1 MITVRLKNYRQSP
14 RKVRLVADMVRGKK
28 AEDAMI
34 SLSFVPH
41 KASDSIQKL
50 LKSAISNAD
59 NNHGIKSD
67 DLFIKEI
74 RVDQGV
80 TAYRFRPRAR
90 GRAFP
95 IRKRSSN
102 IILSLDSKDGVDLS
116 KKVEEKKEEVKKA
129 PAKKTVAKKPATK
142 KKEVSKKPA
151 TKKTAAKKVTKK
163 VKKETK

>member
-1 MITVRLKNYRQSP
+1 MITVTLKNYRQSP

-28 AEDAMI
+28 ADDAMI

-50 LKSAISNAD
+50 LKSAIANAT

-67 DLFIKEI
+67 DLFVKEL

-95 IRKRSSN
+95 IRKRSSH
-102 IILSLDSKDGVDLS
+102 IILSLDSKEGVDLT
-116 KKVEEKKEEVKKA
+116 KKVED
-129 PAKKTVAKKPATK
+129 
-142 KKEVSKKPA
+142 KKEVIKKVPA
-151 TKKTAAKKVTKK
+151 ETTEPKETAVKKTTANKVTKK
-163 VKKETK
+163 VNKETK

>member
-28 AEDAMI
+28 ADAAMI

-50 LKSAISNAD
+50 LKSAIANAK
-59 NNHGIKSD
+59 NNHDINSD
-67 DLFIKEI
+67 ELFVKEL

-95 IRKRSSN
+95 IRKSS
-102 IILSLDSKDGVDLS
+102 
-116 KKVEEKKEEVKKA
+116 
-129 PAKKTVAKKPATK
+129 
-142 KKEVSKKPA
+142 
-151 TKKTAAKKVTKK
+151 
-163 VKKETK
+163 

>member
-28 AEDAMI
+28 ANDAMI

-50 LKSAISNAD
+50 LKSAIANAD

-67 DLFIKEI
+67 ELFIKELRI
-74 RVDQGV
+74 DQGV

-95 IRKRSSN
+95 IRKRSSH
-102 IILSLDSKDGVDLS
+102 IILSLDSKEGVDLN
-116 KKVEEKKEEVKKA
+116 KKVEEKKAEIVEKPVTEKK
-129 PAKKTVAKKPATK
+129 VAKKEAPEK
-142 KKEVSKKPA
+142 KAV
-151 TKKTAAKKVTKK
+151 KKTAAKKVTKK
-163 VKKETK
+163 VNKETK

>member
-28 AEDAMI
+28 ADAAMI

-50 LKSAISNAD
+50 LKSAIANAD

-67 DLFIKEI
+67 ELFIKEI
-74 RVDQGV
+74 RIDQGV

-95 IRKRSSN
+95 IRKRSSH
-102 IILSLDSKDGVDLS
+102 IILSLDSKEGVDLS
-116 KKVEEKKEEVKKA
+116 KKVEDKKEAVKTPEKKEEVKKTSD
-129 PAKKTVAKKPATK
+129 KKTTTK
-142 KKEVSKKPA
+142 KTAVR
-151 TKKTAAKKVTKK
+151 KTAAKKVTKK
-163 VKKETK
+163 VNKETK

>member
-1 MITVRLKNYRQSP
+1 MITVRLKNYKQSP

-28 AEDAMI
+28 ADDAMI

-50 LKSAISNAD
+50 LKSAIANAA
-59 NNHGIKSD
+59 NNHGIESSD
-67 DLFIKEI
+67 LIIKEL

-95 IRKRSSN
+95 IRKRSSH
-102 IILSLDSKDGVDLS
+102 IILSLDSKEGVDLTK
-116 KKVEEKKEEVKKA
+116 KKVEEKKE
-129 PAKKTVAKKPATK
+129 VAKKAAPK
-142 KKEVSKKPA
+142 KTAV
-151 TKKTAAKKVTKK
+151 KKTAAKKKVTKK
-163 VKKETK
+163 VTKETK

>member
-28 AEDAMI
+28 ADDAMI

-50 LKSAISNAD
+50 LKSAIANAK
-59 NNHGIKSD
+59 NNHDIDSG
-67 DLFIKEI
+67 DLFIKELRI
-74 RVDQGV
+74 DQGV

-95 IRKRSSN
+95 IRKRSSH
-102 IILSLDSKDGVDLS
+102 IILSLDSKEGVDLT
-116 KKVEEKKEEVKKA
+116 KKVEEKKEVVSKKA
-129 PAKKTVAKKPATK
+129 PAKKAAV
-142 KKEVSKKPA
+142 
-151 TKKTAAKKVTKK
+151 KKTETKKVTKK
-163 VKKETK
+163 VTKETK

>member
-14 RKVRLVADMVRGKK
+14 RKVRLVADMVRGKR
-28 AEDAMI
+28 ADDAMI

-50 LKSAISNAD
+50 LKSAIANAV

-67 DLFIKEI
+67 ELFVKEL

-95 IRKRSSN
+95 IRKRCSH
-102 IILSLDSKDGVDLS
+102 IILSLDSKEGVDLNT
-116 KKVEEKKEEVKKA
+116 KVEEKNEVVKAAPKTVAEKA
-129 PAKKTVAKKPATK
+129 PAKKAAP
-142 KKEVSKKPA
+142 
-151 TKKTAAKKVTKK
+151 KKTAAKKVTKK
-163 VKKETK
+163 VTKETK

>member
-1 MITVRLKNYRQSP
+1 MITVTLKNYRQSP

-28 AEDAMI
+28 ADDAMI

-50 LKSAISNAD
+50 LKSAIANAK
-59 NNHGIKSD
+59 NNHGIASD
-67 DLFIKEI
+67 DLFIKEL

-95 IRKRSSN
+95 IRKRSSH
-102 IILSLDSKDGVDLS
+102 IILSLDSKGGVDLT
-116 KKVEEKKEEVKKA
+116 KKEEVKKA
-129 PAKKTVAKKPATK
+129 PAKKGATK
-142 KKEVSKKPA
+142 KEAPKKTA
-151 TKKTAAKKVTKK
+151 VKKTAAKKVTKK
-163 VKKETK
+163 VTKETK

>member
-14 RKVRLVADMVRGKK
+14 RKVRLVADMVRGKR
-28 AEDAMI
+28 ADDAMI

-50 LKSAISNAD
+50 LKSAISNAV

-67 DLFIKEI
+67 GLFIKEL

-95 IRKRSSN
+95 IRKRSSH
-102 IILSLDSKDGVDLS
+102 IILSLDSKEGVDLT
-116 KKVEEKKEEVKKA
+116 KKIDEKKEVAKA
-129 PAKKTVAKKPATK
+129 PAKKAAPKKTA
-142 KKEVSKKPA
+142 V
-151 TKKTAAKKVTKK
+151 KKTAAKKVTKK
-163 VKKETK
+163 VTKETK